1 MAATTRPPERPARPD
16 TLLVR
21 FDWVERLLHWVNAT
35 LFLVLVVTG
44 AGLYLAPIGE
54 LFGRRALVEDIHVYS
69 GLALPVPVLLA
80 LCGSWGRE
88 LRADVRRFNRWSTGD
103 RAWVRALFQPG
114 ADRRNRLGN
123 LRVGKFNAG
132 QKLNAAFVAGAGLVM
147 LGTGVIMRWYHPWP
161 LGWRTGATFVHDWL
175 ALSLGIVIV
184 GHIWMALRDWDA
196 LRSMVVGTIS
206 RSWAARH
213 AEAWVDGDDG
223 PPPLGAEALGAEAP
237 GPDRRSPADSRDSVG
252 PAASG

>member
-1 MAATTRPPERPARPD
+1 MAATTRPPERPAGPD

-35 LFLVLVVTG
+35 LFLILVVTG

-80 LCGSWGRE
+80 LAGSWGRE
-88 LRADVRRFNRWSTGD
+88 LRADVRRFNRWSMSD
-103 RAWVRALFQPG
+103 RSWVRALVQPG
-114 ADRRNRLGN
+114 ADRRNRMAD

-132 QKLNAAFVAGAGLVM
+132 QKLNAAFVAGGGLVM

-184 GHIWMALRDWDA
+184 GHVWMALRDWDA

-206 RSWAARH
+206 RSWATRH
-213 AEAWVDGDDG
+213 AEAWVNGDDG
-223 PPPLGAEALGAEAP
+223 PPPLRPEAP
-237 GPDRRSPADSRDSVG
+237 GEDVRSRSAPDDSVG
-252 PAASG
+252 RTASG